1 MKDILKEYYGLVLEY
16 SRNYNDGLI
25 FFVNGDYYY
34 LCKCNLDS
42 IEVTKSYELYLILKG
57 RNIVLHDFIYNNKGE
72 LLSNGYVLLKLNYII
87 DDIDINDLKR
97 LDVEIDYDLNDD
109 FYNLW
114 INKIDYIETQLVDMS
129 QNNLI
134 NYSFDYFVGIAEMI
148 LRYYKDNTYDNS
160 ERFIVH
166 RVFYNL
172 STVDFYNPLNIVLG
186 NRYKDIAS
194 YIRLTDNWDL
204 LYNLLN
210 NISYKDK
217 ASLFVRLSFPFY
229 YFNLVNNSLVD
240 GIDEEK
246 VLYVIKDIDKY
257 EEYLWKLEKIFGI
270 KLFYFI
276 KKDN

>member
-16 SRNYNDGLI
+16 SRNYNDGII

-42 IEVTKSYELYLILKG
+42 IEIKKSYELYLVLKR

-87 DDIDINDLKR
+87 DDIDKNDLKR

-114 INKIDYIETQLVDMS
+114 INKIDYIEMQLIDMS
-129 QNNLI
+129 QNNVI
-134 NYSFDYFVGIAEMI
+134 NYSFDYFVGIAEM
-148 LRYYKDNTYDNS
+148 LLSYYKDNVYDS
-160 ERFIVH
+160 RERFIVH

-172 STVDFYNPLNIVLG
+172 STVDFYSPLNIVLG
-186 NRYKDIAS
+186 DRYKDIAS

-210 NISYKDK
+210 YISFKDK
-217 ASLFVRLSFPFY
+217 TSLFVRLAFPFY
-229 YFNLVNNSLVD
+229 YFNLVNSSLVD

-246 VLYVIKDIDKY
+246 ILNIVRDIDKY
-257 EEYLWKLEKIFGI
+257 EEYLWKLEKIFGVN
-270 KLFYFI
+270 LFYFI